1 MPDALYPK
9 DLSDLGELSTAEKQV
24 LEAVA
29 NGKMLELGTDVPEQP
44 RDEVR
49 VRAGLIRL
57 LATGGCEGAEV
68 HPLGVMITGA
78 WITSS
83 LALDSCALKGRF
95 WLKRCKFEAEITASD
110 ANIASFSLSGSH
122 IAGLDA
128 PGIVVVNDLTLRDG
142 FRCKGTV
149 DLTHAEVGGQFDC
162 SQGVFMNPD
171 ANALLAQWIKVG
183 GSVFL
188 KDGFSAEG
196 EVSFLGARIDGQ
208 FSVVR
213 AYLSDDHSH
222 AFSGQNMRVGEI
234 FYWRDVA
241 VNDGTVLLTGA
252 RVGALADDSKSWPE
266 DRVMMDGFVYD
277 RLVYADTTLATRL
290 DWLSNH
296 MSNAFQPQP
305 YQQLARVYGEMGHR
319 LDQGRVLME
328 MERQLRINQRQRM
341 DGRRYFHMF
350 WDWVLRSFTG
360 YGYRP
365 WRVWRIAVPLVI
377 VVAAFGSL
385 LWEAGDFAPAQ
396 GPVLM
401 SAGWQDL
408 AADDAVGNPAKTWA
422 GDAGPGRDYETFNP
436 VLYAL
441 DLVVPLVNLGQE
453 DAWAPSTS
461 RGLLGKVAHWVL
473 PVVEVLGW
481 VITALGAAAVTGVI
495 RRE

>member
-29 NGKMLELGTDVPEQP
+29 NGKTLELGTDVPEQP
-44 RDEVR
+44 RDEVT

-68 HPLGVMITGA
+68 HPLGV
-78 WITSS
+78 
-83 LALDSCALKGRF
+83 
-95 WLKRCKFEAEITASD
+95 
-110 ANIASFSLSGSH
+110 FSLSGSH

-149 DLTHAEVGGQFDC
+149 DLTHAEVGGQFDL

-252 RVGALADDSKSWPE
+252 RVGALADDAKSWPE

-277 RLVYADTTLATRL
+277 RLVYADTTLATLSTPALSATRTRL
-290 DWLSNH
+290 RRDGAS
-296 MSNAFQPQP
+296 
-305 YQQLARVYGEMGHR
+305 ARSGACA
-319 LDQGRVLME
+319 
-328 MERQLRINQRQRM
+328 
-341 DGRRYFHMF
+341 DGN
-350 WDWVLRSFTG
+350 G
-360 YGYRP
+360 AP
-365 WRVWRIAVPLVI
+365 IAHQ
-377 VVAAFGSL
+377 S
-385 LWEAGDFAPAQ
+385 APADICF
-396 GPVLM
+396 GIGCCGL
-401 SAGWQDL
+401 S
-408 AADDAVGNPAKTWA
+408 
-422 GDAGPGRDYETFNP
+422 
-436 VLYAL
+436 
-441 DLVVPLVNLGQE
+441 LGM
-453 DAWAPSTS
+453 ATGLGGCG
-461 RGLLGKVAHWVL
+461 GLLCRL
-473 PVVEVLGW
+473 
-481 VITALGAAAVTGVI
+481 
-495 RRE
+495 